1 MSTTVGRE
9 AVEIEHWI
17 HSLTVDFHMTIRAA
31 FFYVLIVLN
40 MALKACSIAPFAALL
55 KTKVSAILPWQIEGT
70 VDSIEK
76 GCYSVVIT
84 GGTRG
89 VGLAMAKEFLSMG
102 DSVVICG
109 RDQQRLDRALVLL
122 RSKYPSVDGK
132 ENVFGIT
139 ADVSSYS
146 DVMNLG
152 ELV

>member
-1 MSTTVGRE
+1 
-9 AVEIEHWI
+9 
-17 HSLTVDFHMTIRAA
+17 MTIRAA
-31 FFYVLIVLN
+31 FFYVVIVMNLV
-40 MALKACSIAPFAALL
+40 LRTLSIAPLTAIL
-55 KTKVSAILPWQIEGT
+55 KTKISAILPWQVEGNVDT
-70 VDSIEK
+70 VEK

-109 RDQQRLDRALVLL
+109 RDQDRLDRALVLL
-122 RSKYPSVDGK
+122 RSKYPSADGK

-146 DVMNLG
+146 DVINLG
-152 ELV
+152 ELI

>member
-1 MSTTVGRE
+1 
-9 AVEIEHWI
+9 
-17 HSLTVDFHMTIRAA
+17 MTIRAA
-31 FFYVLIVLN
+31 FFYVVIVINLV
-40 MALKACSIAPFAALL
+40 LRTLSIAPLTAIL
-55 KTKVSAILPWQIEGT
+55 KTKISAILPWQVEGN
-70 VDSIEK
+70 VDPVEK

-109 RDQQRLDRALVLL
+109 RDQDRLDRALVLL

-146 DVMNLG
+146 DVINLG
-152 ELV
+152 EII

>member
-1 MSTTVGRE
+1 
-9 AVEIEHWI
+9 
-17 HSLTVDFHMTIRAA
+17 MTIRET
-31 FFYVLIVLN
+31 FFYIVIVMIMVLRT
-40 MALKACSIAPFAALL
+40 CSIAPLTAIL
-55 KTKVSAILPWQIEGT
+55 KTKISAILPFLPWQVEGT
-70 VDSIEK
+70 VDSMEK

-109 RDQQRLDRALVLL
+109 RDQERLDRALTLL
-122 RSKYPSVDGK
+122 RSKYPSIDGK

-152 ELV
+152 ELI